1 MPFVPLKF
9 DTAMLKQFYE
19 KALPSRGVYCA
30 TGIDPVSKKAVNKF
44 AETLDDLFEHLQSFK
59 DKQWNT
65 FVALGSFD
73 GYSRKAEDCVYLR
86 SFFIDLDTGDGKDY
100 PNKEEAL
107 SAIQT
112 LIYETGLPDPT
123 LVDSGGGI
131 HAYWVLDED
140 VPRDEWKKYAERFKA
155 KCLEHIAIDPK
166 VTADAARVLRC
177 IDTENHKFDPP
188 RVTKMLSDNVEVY
201 SYDMFKEFLGQDE
214 GLEAVLANVTK
225 GLDEETKALLKT
237 DNYESDFMKIAERS
251 LEDDGCAQIKHFL
264 QNPNSISYDEWF
276 SCLSIAKFCVD
287 GEKMIHLVSEDY
299 EGYDREATILKA
311 AEIEGPHRCEEV
323 FAANWPERCKG
334 CKHRGKISSPIQLGK
349 TLKVARQ
356 PLEGSETNS
365 VREKPH
371 TEEVYFPDFLKPFAR
386 GANGGIYYSPPP
398 KIVKGKPVYE
408 DPVMISAHDFYPI
421 KRLFSHLD
429 GECLQMRLV
438 LPHDPKREFLLPMK
452 SVYAQ
457 DKFKEILSSNGVL
470 YQPSDVDKLMN
481 YVVKWGQYF
490 VSNQEAEQMRQQ
502 MGWTVP
508 LDDEHVFP
516 DGAFVVGSREFSK
529 KGVKEVPISPY
540 CRGAGKHL
548 NKVGSYEKWKVAAQ
562 ALNEEGFE
570 MHAFAM
576 LCGFGSPLMGFTS
589 TSGCVVSF
597 QGKSGNAKTGAL
609 YAGLSIWGNP
619 KELSVFDA
627 TDNAMI
633 GRYLALKNIMLGVD
647 ETSNTKAL
655 ALAQLIHRVSHG
667 KAKLKMQGSVNAERE
682 YEMFAS
688 LIGFFT
694 TNQSVYSLLE
704 ELKGRPD
711 GEAARCVE
719 FLIHKPKPL
728 EVNGRRGK
736 EIFDTFRVN
745 YGHACEPYLS
755 TIYAKWSHL
764 RIRERIEYWSGKF
777 VSDFGDYTEY
787 RFYENLLT
795 AVMVGG
801 EIAIEAEIVDLDL
814 ERIYHVV
821 VREMMVIRDKVIKLN
836 HTDYDVLLGEF
847 MNKFQ
852 TGVLAIKDNKIHM
865 EPRTSLVARV
875 EVEENMLYVS
885 KPEFRKFLN
894 ERRVGSREFEY
905 EMKEKGILKVIKKKK
920 LGAGWKEAMS
930 SHNVEVYGFE
940 TQIPEEWLMPKDDDN
955 E

>member
-1 MPFVPLKF
+1 
-9 DTAMLKQFYE
+9 MLKQFYE
-19 KALPSRGVYCA
+19 KALPSQGVYCA
-30 TGIDPVSKKAVNKF
+30 TGIDPATKKAVNKF
-44 AETLDDLFEHLQSFK
+44 AETLDDLIAHVEHFK
-59 DKQWNT
+59 NRKWNT

-73 GYSRKAEDCVYLR
+73 GFSRKAEDCLFLR
-86 SFFIDLDTGDGKDY
+86 SFFIDLDTGEDKDY
-100 PNKEEAL
+100 ANKVEARA
-107 SAIQT
+107 AIQK
-112 LIYETGLPDPT
+112 LLDETGLPDPM

-131 HAYWVLDED
+131 HAYWLLDED
-140 VPRDEWKKYAERFKA
+140 VPREEWKFYAEKFKA
-155 KCLEHIAIDPK
+155 LCLEHIAIDPK

-177 IDTENHKFDPP
+177 IDTENYKFDPP
-188 RVTKMLSDNVEVY
+188 RTTELLTEGLEVY
-201 SYDMFKEFLGQDE
+201 SYGMFKEFLGEEDNLE
-214 GLEAVLANVTK
+214 GVLAAVPK
-225 GLDEETKALLKT
+225 GLDEETRALLKT
-237 DNYESDFMKIAERS
+237 DNFESDFNKIAERS
-251 LEDDGCAQIKHFL
+251 LAGDGCAQIKFFL
-264 QNPNSISYDEWF
+264 ENPNSISYDEWF
-276 SCLSIAKFCVD
+276 SCLSIAKFCAD
-287 GEKMIHLVSEDY
+287 GDKMIHLVSEDY
-299 EGYDREATILKA
+299 EGYNPEETNKKA

-356 PLEGSETNS
+356 PTEDSSPDS

-371 TEEVYFPDFLKPFAR
+371 TQEVHFPDFLKPYMR
-386 GANGGIYYSPPP
+386 GASGGIYYSPPP

-421 KRLFSHLD
+421 KRLYSHLD

-438 LPHDPKREFLLPMK
+438 LPHDSKREFLLPMK

-457 DKFKEILSSNGVL
+457 DRFKEILSSNGVL
-470 YQPSDVDKLMN
+470 YQPSDLDKIMN
-481 YVVKWGQYF
+481 YIVKWGQYF

-502 MGWTVP
+502 MGWTAS
-508 LDDEHVFP
+508 LEKEDEFN
-516 DGAFVVGSREFSK
+516 DGAFVVGKREISK
-529 KGVKEVPISPY
+529 KGIKEVPISPY
-540 CRGAGKHL
+540 SRGAGKHL
-548 NKVGSYEKWKVAAQ
+548 EKVGSFEKWKVAAQ
-562 ALNEEGFE
+562 ALNEPGFE
-570 MHAFAM
+570 MHAFGL

-589 TSGCVVSF
+589 TSGVVISF
-597 QGKSGNAKTGAL
+597 QGKSGNAKTGAM
-609 YAGLSIWGNP
+609 YAGLSVWGNP

-655 ALAQLIHRVSHG
+655 ALAQLIHRISHG

-694 TNQSVYSLLE
+694 TNQSVYSVLE

-711 GEAARCVE
+711 GEAARCIE

-728 EVNGRRGK
+728 EIGGTKRGK

-755 TIYAKWSHL
+755 TIYANWSHS
-764 RIRERIEYWSGKF
+764 RIKERIDYWSDRF
-777 VSDFGDYTEY
+777 TESFGNFSEY
-787 RFYENLLT
+787 RFYENVVAATMT
-795 AVMVGG
+795 AG
-801 EIAIEAEIVDLDL
+801 EIAIDAKLVDLDL
-814 ERIYHVV
+814 ERIFHVV
-821 VREMMVIRDKVIKLN
+821 VREMIIIRDKVIKLN
-836 HTDYDVLLGEF
+836 HTDYDLLLGEF
-847 MNKFQ
+847 MNKYQ

-865 EPRTSLVARV
+865 EPRMSLVARV

-894 ERRVGSREFEY
+894 ERRVGSREFEH
-905 EMKEKGILKVIKKKK
+905 EMKEKGVLKVIKKKK

-940 TQIPEEWLMPKDDDN
+940 TQIPEEWLAPKDDDDQ
-955 E
+955 